1 MIVVKKKRDESRL
14 KKIIFVIQK
23 KNKIKI
29 GIFFRPQVE
38 CSALRWDYLAK
49 QKQKKNTQNEQPFR
63 TAYMTMLDQHD
74 S

>member
-1 MIVVKKKRDESRL
+1 MIVVKKKRDEARL
-14 KKIIFVIQK
+14 KKNHFCYTK
-23 KNKIKI
+23 KRIKI